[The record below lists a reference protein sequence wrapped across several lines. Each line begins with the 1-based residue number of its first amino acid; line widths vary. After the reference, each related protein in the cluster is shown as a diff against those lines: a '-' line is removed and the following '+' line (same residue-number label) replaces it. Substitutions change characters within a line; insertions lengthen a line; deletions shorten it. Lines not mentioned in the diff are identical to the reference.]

1 MNKVEKFLE
10 EKLFGLKKTMISEN
24 TEAFNKEVTE
34 LFSWLDM
41 LPPNEK
47 EMLMPIAI
55 KEVKNMVSWLREKLD
70 LLEDIRID
78 QANKNNANHVY
89 NQY

>member
-1 MNKVEKFLE
+1 
-10 EKLFGLKKTMISEN
+10 MISEN